1 MFEHVKED
9 LLPFEQFIYRLLKYL
24 AIAILLLALA
34 VIPGVM
40 TFHLFFELPLT
51 EAFINAVSLLGSLP
65 TPHPLTSHGGH
76 VFTALYNL
84 FIETTVLLALG
95 TLFSPIVHR
104 ILHKMH
110 LNTEQDE

>member
-1 MFEHVKED
+1 MFEHVKD
-9 LLPFEQFIYRLLKYL
+9 DVLPFEQFIYRLLMYL
-24 AIAILLLALA
+24 AIALLLLTLA
-34 VIPGVM
+34 VIPGVI
-40 TFHLFFELPLT
+40 TFHLFFELPLA

-65 TPHPLTSHGGH
+65 VPHPLTSHGGH

-104 ILHKMH
+104 VLHKMH
-110 LNTEQDE
+110 LQTEQDE